1 MVGFGPAGMFS
12 AYILALAGLK
22 PIVIERGSKVAKRI
36 KDIDEFFETGKPPVS
51 PEETID
57 VIAIC
62 SAGKEALLNPFKWI
76 EL

>member
-1 MVGFGPAGMFS
+1 MNE
-12 AYILALAGLK
+12 IQK
-22 PIVIERGSKVAKRI
+22 N
-36 KDIDEFFETGKPPVS
+36 EFFETGKPPVS

-62 SAGKEALLNPFKWI
+62 SAGKEALLNPFEWI